1 MFLNLKNL
9 LNGRRDS
16 FGIGNVFLWIIWY
29 IGFWKKSFAKS
40 WKKVYEH
47 IPNSHLFMQL
57 KILRT
62 NMFTVNIRNVF
73 KTELGSRGYK
83 VLKNKSLDHHL
94 FIIFRILTYKTL
106 STLILWD
113 FCKHVRGKRLQPDTL
128 VFVVL
133 LIIIS
138 PPWWFGIYATGSV
151 GYRWGL
157 FLSVGVTWG
166 GAEGP

>member
-1 MFLNLKNL
+1 
-9 LNGRRDS
+9 
-16 FGIGNVFLWIIWY
+16 
-29 IGFWKKSFAKS
+29 
-40 WKKVYEH
+40 
-47 IPNSHLFMQL
+47 MQL

-62 NMFTVNIRNVF
+62 NMFTVNIGNVL

-138 PPWWFGIYATGSV
+138 PP
-151 GYRWGL
+151 
-157 FLSVGVTWG
+157 
-166 GAEGP
+166 

>member
-1 MFLNLKNL
+1 MNHLVHWLLK
-9 LNGRRDS
+9 
-16 FGIGNVFLWIIWY
+16 
-29 IGFWKKSFAKS
+29 KKSFEKVE
-40 WKKVYEH
+40 KVYEL

-138 PPWWFGIYATGSV
+138 PP
-151 GYRWGL
+151 
-157 FLSVGVTWG
+157 
-166 GAEGP
+166 

>member
-1 MFLNLKNL
+1 
-9 LNGRRDS
+9 
-16 FGIGNVFLWIIWY
+16 
-29 IGFWKKSFAKS
+29 
-40 WKKVYEH
+40 
-47 IPNSHLFMQL
+47 MQL

-133 LIIIS
+133 LIIFLHRDGLLFTLRAV
-138 PPWWFGIYATGSV
+138 WDTGE
-151 GYRWGL
+151 GYSCPLGSLEAGL
-157 FLSVGVTWG
+157 RDPRRKKIINTL
-166 GAEGP
+166 

>member
-1 MFLNLKNL
+1 
-9 LNGRRDS
+9 
-16 FGIGNVFLWIIWY
+16 
-29 IGFWKKSFAKS
+29 
-40 WKKVYEH
+40 
-47 IPNSHLFMQL
+47 MQL

-113 FCKHVRGKRLQPDTL
+113 FCKHVRGKRLQPHTL

-151 GYRWGL
+151 GYRWGFSSRCLGRRLLGQWVILYLSIVRL
-157 FLSVGVTWG
+157 FLLFPGEVQSILLW
-166 GAEGP
+166 AD